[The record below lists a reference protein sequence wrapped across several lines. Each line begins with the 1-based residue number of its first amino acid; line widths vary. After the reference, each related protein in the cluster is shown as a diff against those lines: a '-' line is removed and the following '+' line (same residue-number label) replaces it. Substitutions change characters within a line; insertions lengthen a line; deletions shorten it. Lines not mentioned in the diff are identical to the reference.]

1 MTPRIGLLAGIG
13 AVVYGGAIV
22 VAARSDT
29 GWTGGVVTAFAVGFS
44 FTTTGIVA
52 VARRPANRTGTW
64 MLAAG
69 FLWAFGVLTLTSSSG
84 LFTVG
89 SIGQQ
94 LAFAPLTQ
102 LLLVYPTGVI
112 ERRYHRVLIAAMW
125 ALVLTGPLL
134 LALVDRTPTDCDTCP
149 ESAIVV
155 YSSHAASTAVAVV
168 FGVGVAALAVAVA
181 GELARRYRAAG
192 PPLRR
197 TLGPVYAMFAA
208 GLGLLIVS
216 GVLDATSSP
225 AAGPI
230 GVIAVVFI
238 ALVPVAF
245 LLGLLRSRLARG
257 SVLRLLVALEG
268 GAPLREALGAALG
281 DPSLEIAYRL
291 AGTGRWVDAS
301 GRGVDEPAPAGQR
314 SVTTVERQ
322 GELIAALLH
331 DASLDEEPELVRGVA
346 AAAALALQAQR
357 AQAELRNQVE
367 LLTTFVDTVPSLLVT
382 VDLDGRILNQNGA
395 VLETAGC
402 DDGQIHGRFFWDV
415 FIDDAEREAMKARFV
430 SAAPGHPAAEYENT
444 FTNLRGERRVVFW
457 RSAPVH
463 DEQGRVVSIVAGGLD
478 VTERRRREE
487 AARETEERFRAVV
500 ESAPVAIVEIGP
512 DERVNL
518 WNPAAE
524 RIFGW
529 PAEEI
534 LGRPPLWVPDDRR
547 DEFAALSDR
556 EALGE
561 SYTGYETV
569 RVDRDGRRLDV
580 EIAAAPIHDANGA
593 FVGAMAVLSDI
604 SDRKRQ
610 QEELRASRARI
621 VQAADDARRRLE
633 RDLHD
638 GAQQRLVALS
648 VSLRLAEAKLA
659 ADPETAG
666 RVLTGAREELA
677 LALEELRELA
687 RGIHPAVLT
696 ERGLAAA
703 VEGLV
708 DRTPLPVE
716 VDLSGTRLPPPI
728 EAALY
733 YVTAE
738 SLTNVV
744 KYAGARAAAV
754 RLETTGRAV
763 TLEVSDDGAGGADPA
778 RGSGLRGLADRV
790 EALDGRLAV
799 ESPPGKGTRIR
810 AEIPLEPA
818 RDPPEEVR

>member
-1 MTPRIGLLAGIG
+1 VTPRIALLAGIG
-13 AVVYGGAIV
+13 AVVYGVAV
-22 VAARSDT
+22 VIAARSDT
-29 GWTGGVVTAFAVGFS
+29 GWTSGVVTAFAVGFS

-52 VARRPANRTGTW
+52 IARRPANHTGIW

-69 FLWAFGVLTLTSSSG
+69 FLWALGVLTLTRSSG

-94 LAFAPLTQ
+94 LAIAPLAQ
-102 LLLVYPTGVI
+102 VLLVYPTGVL
-112 ERRYHRVLIAAMW
+112 ERRYHRRLIAAMW
-125 ALVLTGPLL
+125 AFVISGPVL

-149 ESAIVV
+149 QSAIVV
-155 YSSHAASTAVAVV
+155 HSSPAASAAVAVV
-168 FGVGVAALAVAVA
+168 YSIAVAVVA
-181 GELARRYRAAG
+181 VAIVVELARRYRAAG

-208 GLGLLIVS
+208 GLGLLILS
-216 GVLDATSSP
+216 SVLDATSSP
-225 AAGPI
+225 AAGPL
-230 GVIAVVFI
+230 GGIAVVFI

-257 SVLRLLVALEG
+257 SVLQLLVALEG
-268 GAPLREALGAALG
+268 GAPLREALGDALG
-281 DPSLEIAYRL
+281 DPSLQIAYWL
-291 AGTGRWVDAS
+291 AGAGRWADAQ
-301 GRGVDEPAPAGQR
+301 GRHVDEPTRAGQR
-314 SVTTVERQ
+314 SVTTVERH
-322 GELIAALLH
+322 GEVIAALTH
-331 DASLDEEPELVRGVA
+331 DASLAEEPELVRGVA
-346 AAAALALQAQR
+346 AAAALSLQAQR

-402 DDGQIHGRFFWDV
+402 EDGQIHGRFFWDV
-415 FIDDAEREAMKARFV
+415 FIDAEERQAMKERFAA
-430 SAAPGHPAAEYENT
+430 AAPDHPAAEYENA

-463 DEQGRVVSIVAGGLD
+463 DEEGRVVSIVAGGLD

-500 ESAPVAIVEIGP
+500 ENAPVAIVEIGP

-534 LGRPPLWVPDDRR
+534 LGRPPRWVPDDHR
-547 DEFAALSDR
+547 DEFRALSER

-561 SYTGYETV
+561 SYTGYETI
-569 RVDRDGRRLDV
+569 RIDRDGHRLDV
-580 EIAAAPIHDANGA
+580 EIAAAPIRDANGE

-604 SDRKRQ
+604 TDRRRQ
-610 QEELRASRARI
+610 QEELRASRVRI
-621 VQAADDARRRLE
+621 VQAADEARRRLE

-666 RVLTGAREELA
+666 RVLAGAREELA

-696 ERGLAAA
+696 DRGLAAA

-708 DRTPLPVE
+708 TRTPLPVA
-716 VDLSGTRLPPPI
+716 VDVTGARLPPSI

-744 KYAGARAAAV
+744 KYAGAGGAAIRLRATDDSV
-754 RLETTGRAV
+754 VLEIA
-763 TLEVSDDGAGGADPA
+763 DDGVGDADPA

-790 EALDGRLAV
+790 EALGGRLTIA
-799 ESPPGKGTRIR
+799 SPTGGGTRVR
-810 AEIPLEPA
+810 VEIPLEDADHP
-818 RDPPEEVR
+818 V